1 MYRQENEFYL
11 RNFAP
16 LFFTILSGF
25 GMQILSCNLIPL
37 STSVFLFL
45 NAANRLIFHKT
56 SRLKYYYLKCGNYS
70 ELHSQKTVLHGSE

>member
-25 GMQILSCNLIPL
+25 GMQILSCNIILQNI
-37 STSVFLFL
+37 SFFIFY
-45 NAANRLIFHKT
+45 AANRLIFHKT